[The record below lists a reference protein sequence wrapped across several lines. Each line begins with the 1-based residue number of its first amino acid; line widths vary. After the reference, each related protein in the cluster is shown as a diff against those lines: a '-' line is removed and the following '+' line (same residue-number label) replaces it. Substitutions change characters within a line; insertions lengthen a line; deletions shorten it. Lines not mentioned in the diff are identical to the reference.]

1 MHAPQLAARTL
12 FSELHTNPVEKPSS
26 ADSLTDGRLT
36 QARALSRQRQSQFP
50 PRSVRVQSP
59 HLHRL
64 ASKKLR
70 GALSTELDAGAAPW
84 DRAPGQ
90 RGPGLHGVS

>member
-1 MHAPQLAARTL
+1 MRHSWPLG
-12 FSELHTNPVEKPSS
+12 PSS
-26 ADSLTDGRLT
+26 PNFTPTLWKNPPPLTGRLT

-70 GALSTELDAGAAPW
+70 GALSTELDAGAATW

-90 RGPGLHGVS
+90 RGPGLHGAN